1 MKNALKKLGK
11 HLTGKNEKGKRT
23 NGTIDGSKTLKP
35 RRNSGEETT
44 ITATLTEVKRVPETY
59 SRAELLKPIKN
70 FTEATDAVS
79 LFLHKL
85 RLCSILFDW
94 HGQDSQDDAKA
105 KDIKRQQLLELVE
118 YIGKN
123 KEVWVPEVLEA
134 TVDMVAA
141 NLFRSLPPK
150 QHEGIASSPTEP
162 KAAESDEEDPVFEP
176 SWPHLQIVYEF
187 FLRFIVS
194 SDIDI
199 KTLKRYINGV
209 FVLRILELFDSE
221 DHRERD
227 YLKTILHRIYA
238 KFMSLRA
245 FIRKA
250 INNVFFVFIYE
261 TQRHNGIAELLE
273 ILGSI
278 INGFALPLKAEHRS
292 FLQNVLVPMHKVRA
306 LASFHPQLS
315 YCVTQFVDKD
325 PTLAVPVLQGLLKY
339 WPVTNSAKEMLFL
352 NELEELLELTQQE
365 EFKQILAPL
374 FRQLSRAIG
383 SPHFQVAE
391 RALFLW
397 HNDYIS
403 GLIADN
409 RRDILP
415 IIYPVLHVNS
425 ESHWNLTVKNLTYNV
440 LKIFMELD
448 TPLVEQCSKA
458 YVAKKGKDEI
468 RIQQKLE
475 YWTKLG
481 ADIKDKSAWLLAA
494 DKKPAPRERETKF
507 RDPSDLSSSS
517 SSSVTSSPNSS
528 AIDHLTTSFSS
539 LSVPDD
545 TETSDGPSSP
555 PSTSVSDG
563 GAYPET
569 PTNNS
574 TEGGATGESK
584 DTGSSGSSG
593 SPTETTKDS
602 HSSAGLGGSTSTGA
616 SSPVGDTPQAVLA
629 S

>member
-1 MKNALKKLGK
+1 
-11 HLTGKNEKGKRT
+11 
-23 NGTIDGSKTLKP
+23 
-35 RRNSGEETT
+35 
-44 ITATLTEVKRVPETY
+44 
-59 SRAELLKPIKN
+59 
-70 FTEATDAVS
+70 
-79 LFLHKL
+79 
-85 RLCSILFDW
+85 
-94 HGQDSQDDAKA
+94 
-105 KDIKRQQLLELVE
+105 
-118 YIGKN
+118 
-123 KEVWVPEVLEA
+123 
-134 TVDMVAA
+134 
-141 NLFRSLPPK
+141 
-150 QHEGIASSPTEP
+150 
-162 KAAESDEEDPVFEP
+162 
-176 SWPHLQIVYEF
+176 
-187 FLRFIVS
+187 
-194 SDIDI
+194 
-199 KTLKRYINGV
+199 
-209 FVLRILELFDSE
+209 
-221 DHRERD
+221 
-227 YLKTILHRIYA
+227 
-238 KFMSLRA
+238 
-245 FIRKA
+245 
-250 INNVFFVFIYE
+250 
-261 TQRHNGIAELLE
+261 
-273 ILGSI
+273 
-278 INGFALPLKAEHRS
+278 
-292 FLQNVLVPMHKVRA
+292 MHKVRA